1 VTKKI
6 LFLTGTRADFGKLKP
21 LIRGVSNEPALEYVV
36 VATGMHLDD
45 RYGRTE
51 IEITKSG
58 FSNLVSFS
66 NSGSDDAMDLTLART
81 ITGLSP
87 IIQEHAPDLLVV
99 HGDRVE
105 ALAGAITGSLNNI
118 LVAHVEGGEL
128 SGTVD
133 ESIRHAVTKLAHVH
147 FVANQDARKLLI
159 QLGENPASIFVIGS
173 PEIDIMLS
181 PSLPPLDEVLHH
193 YQIPFRDFAILI
205 FHPVTTETS
214 DIKRQIQVVLE
225 VARST
230 NDNYVVIYPNNDHG
244 SELILQELMGVVKDL
259 HFRLLPS
266 IRFEAFQTLLKSA
279 SYILGNSSSGVREA
293 PVHGVPAVN
302 VGTRQNRR
310 VQDVLIINSPPLFE
324 PIKEAIVQAKATPR
338 RPSRRLGDGSSS
350 KHFIRVLKSDEFWRV
365 PVQKEIHL
373 DRRTKPD

>member
-1 VTKKI
+1 MRKKI

-21 LIRGVSNEPALEYVV
+21 LIRSVSSDKTFEYVV

-51 IEITKSG
+51 TEIKKSG
-58 FSNLVSFS
+58 FSNLISFS
-66 NSGSDDAMDLTLART
+66 NSGLDNSMDVTLART

-87 IIQEHAPDLLVV
+87 IVQQEAPDLLVI

-118 LVAHVEGGEL
+118 LVAHIEGGEV

-133 ESIRHAVTKLAHVH
+133 ESIRHAVSKLAHVH
-147 FVANQDARKLLI
+147 FVANREARKLLI
-159 QLGENPASIFVIGS
+159 QLGEHPKTIFVIGA

-181 PSLPPLDEVLHH
+181 SSLPSLDEVQRY
-193 YQIPFRDFAILI
+193 YQIPFANFALLI
-205 FHPVTTETS
+205 FHPVTTEMS

-225 VARST
+225 AARDTS
-230 NDNYVVIYPNNDHG
+230 DNYVVVYPNNDHG
-244 SELILQELMGVVKDL
+244 SELILQELMALVTDSR
-259 HFRLLPS
+259 FRLLPS

-279 SYILGNSSSGVREA
+279 TYILGNSSSGVREA

-302 VGTRQNRR
+302 IGSRQHRR
-310 VQDVLIINSPPLFE
+310 VRDPLVIDSPPYVE
-324 PIKEAIVQAKATPR
+324 PIKEAIIRAKSTAR
-338 RPSRRLGDGSSS
+338 RQSRRQGNGSSS
-350 KHFIRVLKSDEFWRV
+350 NEFMSVVSSAEFWKL
-365 PVQKEIHL
+365 PIQKEIQL
-373 DRRTKPD
+373 DHRTQLD